1 MIDLPA
7 PTDTRTKGTV
17 TQVLADAGIFRGI
30 ERDAVATLT
39 RELQPVN
46 FRRGHT
52 IFAEGDQGDQMY
64 IIISGKVKIGRRTSD
79 GRENLLAVLGP
90 SDVFGELSVFDSGPR
105 TSTVTAVTTVNAV
118 SMDREALRTWMT
130 AHPEIGEQLLRVL
143 ARRLRDTNDNLADLI
158 FTDVPGRVA
167 KLLLQL
173 SQRFGVAHPEPA
185 LPDGTIRDAVRVE
198 HDLTQ
203 EELAQLVGA
212 SRETVNKALA
222 EFVERG
228 WIRLQGKC
236 VIILDRPRLARRAR

>member
-1 MIDLPA
+1 MSGA
-7 PTDTRTKGTV
+7 V
-17 TQVLADAGIFRGI
+17 SEVLSDAGIFRGI
-30 ERDAVATLT
+30 EHDAVATLT
-39 RELQPVN
+39 RELQPVT

-52 IFAEGDQGDQMY
+52 VFAEGEPGDRMY
-64 IIISGKVKIGRRTSD
+64 IIVSGKVKIGRRTND

-105 TSTVTAVTTVNAV
+105 TSTVTAVTVVSAV
-118 SMDREALRTWMT
+118 SMDRDALRSWMT
-130 AHPEIGEQLLRVL
+130 QHPEISEQLLRVL
-143 ARRLRDTNDNLADLI
+143 ARRLRETNDNLADLI

-173 SQRFGVAHPEPA
+173 AQRFGVSHSEPA
-185 LPDGTIRDAVRVE
+185 LADGATREAIRVE

-228 WIRLQGKC
+228 WLRLQGKC

>member
-1 MIDLPA
+1 LIQSSTPLA
-7 PTDTRTKGTV
+7 RSAV
-17 TQVLADAGIFRGI
+17 SEVLVNAGIFRGI
-30 ERDAVATLT
+30 DRDAVATLT
-39 RELQPVN
+39 RELKPVS
-46 FRRGHT
+46 FRRGHVV
-52 IFAEGDQGDQMY
+52 FVEGEPGSELY
-64 IIISGKVKIGRRTSD
+64 IIVTGKVKIGRRSRD

-105 TSTVTAVTTVNAV
+105 TSSVTAVTAVNAV
-118 SMDREALRTWMT
+118 AMDREALRVWMK

-173 SQRFGVAHPEPA
+173 SQRFGVAHT
-185 LPDGTIRDAVRVE
+185 DGDAIRVE

-222 EFVERG
+222 DFVERG

>member
-1 MIDLPA
+1 MN
-7 PTDTRTKGTV
+7 
-17 TQVLADAGIFRGI
+17 AGLFRGI
-30 ERDAVATLT
+30 DRDAVATLT
-39 RELQPVN
+39 RELKPVN

-52 IFAEGDQGDQMY
+52 IFVEGQPGDELY
-64 IIISGKVKIGRRTSD
+64 IIVTGKVKIGRRSRD

-90 SDVFGELSVFDSGPR
+90 SDVFGELSVFDAGPR
-105 TSTVTAVTTVNAV
+105 TSTVTAVTAV
-118 SMDREALRTWMT
+118 SAVTMDRDALRVWMS

-173 SQRFGVAHPEPA
+173 AQRFGVPQADETYLVA
-185 LPDGTIRDAVRVE
+185 

-203 EELAQLVGA
+203 EEIAQLVGA

-228 WIRLQGKC
+228 WITLQGKC
-236 VIILDRPRLARRAR
+236 VIILDRSRLARRAR

>member
-1 MIDLPA
+1 VTHSAAA
-7 PTDTRTKGTV
+7 PLRSTV
-17 TQVLADAGIFRGI
+17 AEVLANAGLFRGI
-30 ERDAVATLT
+30 DADAVTTLT
-39 RELQPVN
+39 RQLKPVN

-52 IFAEGDQGDQMY
+52 VFVEGQPGDLMY
-64 IIISGKVKIGRRTSD
+64 IIVDGKVKIGRRTVD

-105 TSTVTAVTTVNAV
+105 TSTVTAVTAV
-118 SMDREALRTWMT
+118 TALSMDRDALRTWMT

-167 KLLLQL
+167 KLLLAL
-173 SQRFGVAHPEPA
+173 AQRFGV
-185 LPDGTIRDAVRVE
+185 PDGADAIRVA

-236 VIILDRPRLARRAR
+236 VVVLDRARLARRAR

>member
-1 MIDLPA
+1 MSE
-7 PTDTRTKGTV
+7 
-17 TQVLADAGIFRGI
+17 VLVNAGLFRGI
-30 ERDAVATLT
+30 DRDAVATLT
-39 RELQPVN
+39 RELKPVS

-52 IFAEGDQGDQMY
+52 VFVEGQPGDELYM
-64 IIISGKVKIGRRTSD
+64 IVTGKVKIGRRSRD

-90 SDVFGELSVFDSGPR
+90 SDVFGELSVFDAGPR
-105 TSTVTAVTTVNAV
+105 TSTVTAVTAVNAV
-118 SMDREALRTWMT
+118 TMDRDALRVWMS

-173 SQRFGVAHPEPA
+173 AQRFGVPQAGEPA
-185 LPDGTIRDAVRVE
+185 GPDGADRQVIRVA

-203 EELAQLVGA
+203 EEIAQLVGA

-228 WIRLQGKC
+228 WIKLQGKC
-236 VIILDRPRLARRAR
+236 VVILDRPRLARRAR